1 MEIRIQ
7 FFASLR
13 DTFGE
18 WLDLSVKEGAS
29 AADVLTALADLN
41 PQVASLLGVS
51 CCATTLSVV
60 AMSTSPCSVML
71 SLTGFPLDWC

>member
-13 DTFGE
+13 DAFGE

-51 CCATTLSVV
+51 CCATDDRVLGKGETVPTTICV
-60 AMSTSPCSVML
+60 FPPMS
-71 SLTGFPLDWC
+71 GG